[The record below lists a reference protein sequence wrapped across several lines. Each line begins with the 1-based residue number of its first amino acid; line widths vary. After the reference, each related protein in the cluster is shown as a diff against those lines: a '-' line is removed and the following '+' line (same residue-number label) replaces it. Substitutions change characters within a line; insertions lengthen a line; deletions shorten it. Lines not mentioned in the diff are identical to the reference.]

1 MITSTSNPR
10 IKNIVKLLAGSRE
23 RKEQGLFVVEGE
35 KLFMEAPSERI
46 DSVFVSEGCLA
57 RLKKRA
63 DKEAASSKVIIQSAK
78 LTESEQTIVCS
89 ETHDSCGIG
98 AEDCLKKL
106 EDCGYETVSDAVFSR
121 MSDTSTP
128 QGIMCTVKSTDYFF
142 EELLEGSFGELK
154 RLLLLEGVQDPGN
167 LGTMLRTAEAAG
179 YDAVIADSNT
189 ADRHNPKVIRSTMG
203 AIYRM
208 KVSYCGDIRDAV
220 KSCREKGFCVYAA
233 HLKGK
238 VFYDETVYAER
249 TAVIIGNESRGISG
263 EVSQLADV
271 LVKIPM
277 EGRAESLN
285 AAVAA
290 AILMYRSRKK

>member
-10 IKNIVKLLAGSRE
+10 IKNIVRLLSGSRE

-35 KLFMEAPSERI
+35 KMFMEAPFDRI

-57 RLKKRA
+57 RLEKKRI
-63 DKEAASSKVIIQSAK
+63 DKELSAYA
-78 LTESEQTIVCS
+78 
-89 ETHDSCGIG
+89 G
-98 AEDCLKKL
+98 DCLEKL
-106 EDCGYETVSDAVFSR
+106 EDHGYETVSDAVFSK

-128 QGIMCTVKSTDYFF
+128 QGIMCTVKCTNHPFGR
-142 EELLEGSFGELK
+142 LLEGSFGELK

-179 YDAVIADSNT
+179 YDAVIADSST

-208 KVSYCGDIRDAV
+208 KVSYCGDIKDAV
-220 KSCREKGFCVYAA
+220 KGCREAGFKIYAA

-238 VFYDETVYAER
+238 VFYDETDYAER
-249 TAVIIGNESRGISG
+249 TAVLIGNESRGLSA
-263 EVSQLADV
+263 ETSELADM

-277 EGRAESLN
+277 EGKAESLN

-290 AILMYRSRKK
+290 GILMYQSRMRA

>member
-46 DSVFVSEGCLA
+46 DSVFVSEGFFA
-57 RLKKRA
+57 RLERRS
-63 DKEAASSKVIIQSAK
+63 DKDRPAS
-78 LTESEQTIVCS
+78 
-89 ETHDSCGIG
+89 G
-98 AEDCLKKL
+98 EDCLKKL

-128 QGIMCTVKSTDYFF
+128 QGIMCTIKSADHSF
-142 EELLEGSFGELK
+142 EKLLEGGFGELK

-179 YDAVIADSNT
+179 YDAIIADRNT
-189 ADRHNPKVIRSTMG
+189 ADWHNPKVIRSTMG

-208 KVSYCGDIRDAV
+208 KVSYCEDIKEAV
-220 KSCREKGFCVYAA
+220 KRCREKGFSVYAA
-233 HLKGK
+233 HLKGR
-238 VFYDETVYAER
+238 VFYDETDYAER
-249 TAVIIGNESRGISG
+249 TAILIGNESRGLS
-263 EVSQLADV
+263 EEASELADMP
-271 LVKIPM
+271 VKIPM
-277 EGRAESLN
+277 EGKAESLN

-290 AILMYRSRKK
+290 AILMYQSRIRR

>member
-35 KLFMEAPSERI
+35 KLFMEAPLERI
-46 DSVFVSEGCLA
+46 DSVFVSESCLA
-57 RLKKRA
+57 RLEKRS
-63 DKEAASSKVIIQSAK
+63 DKGRKAFS
-78 LTESEQTIVCS
+78 
-89 ETHDSCGIG
+89 
-98 AEDCLKKL
+98 EDCLKKL
-106 EDCGYETVSDAVFSR
+106 EDIGYETVSDAVFAR

-128 QGIMCTVKSTDYFF
+128 QGIMCTIKSTDHPL
-142 EELLEGSFGELK
+142 EKLLEGSFGELK
-154 RLLLLEGVQDPGN
+154 RVLLLEGVQDPGN

-179 YDAVIADSNT
+179 YDAVIADADT

-208 KVSYCGDIRDAV
+208 KVSYCKDIKDAV
-220 KSCREKGFCVYAA
+220 KRCREKGFCVYAA

-249 TAVIIGNESRGISG
+249 TAIIIGNESKGLSA
-263 EVSQLADV
+263 EVSQLADM
-271 LVKIPM
+271 LVRIPM

-290 AILMYRSRKK
+290 AILMYQSRIRRSSSDTKVTAFGKPYTERR